1 MINRMLINKYPKTL
15 SNGVVIVNEVCK
27 CGKLITEHGGYN
39 GHGASLDGQCDKFT
53 WAKWILEGDLKF
65 KEMNK

>member
-1 MINRMLINKYPKTL
+1 M
-15 SNGVVIVNEVCK
+15 NEVCK
-27 CGKLITEHGGYN
+27 CGKLITEHDGYD